1 MFENSKS
8 NSSKTIHCSDQNSW
22 KSYQRALF
30 AKFKYVLDEFSSLCH
45 LDSSNKFLWKQF
57 LWEFPMRNQVFGI
70 NSLSRFSE
78 STFRILEILENV
90 SVRTKSTTFATFT
103 LLHSLKKLEA
113 AESVGGEGE
122 EPTVVAPLPPP
133 SLLFPLPPPFFY
145 PLALHSIAFKAKQ
158 LVMQN
163 CYQKGLSFMRF
174 IQKLWFFPLTTI

>member
-1 MFENSKS
+1 MFENSES
-8 NSSKTIHCSDQNSW
+8 NSSKTIHCRILE
-22 KSYQRALF
+22 KLPEGTF
-30 AKFKYVLDEFSSLCH
+30 AKFKYVLDELCSLCH
-45 LDSSNKFLWKQF
+45 LESSNKFLWNQI

-70 NSLSRFSE
+70 NSLSRFIE

-113 AESVGGEGE
+113 AESVGGREGE
-122 EPTVVAPLPPP
+122 GGEPTVVAP
-133 SLLFPLPPPFFY
+133 PLTY

-174 IQKLWFFPLTTI
+174 IQKL